1 MKNDIRWH
9 FCKDGDLPHVEYPT
23 EEEPIVHSMETCLVS
38 YHFMTSPCFKHKDVF
53 IFKAFLDGE
62 LEWRHNDKWCSPIAE
77 SIIVDAWISLDEVY
91 KHLWKQQK
99 EEIWKCM

>member
-1 MKNDIRWH
+1 MNDIRWH
-9 FCKDGDLPHVEYPT
+9 FCKDGDLPHVERPT

-38 YHFMTSPCFKHKDVF
+38 YHFMTSPCLKHQDV
-53 IFKAFLDGE
+53 FKAFLDGE

-99 EEIWKCM
+99 EESE